1 MSVGNSEM
9 LEQFAIETQQHLDE
23 IEPILMQ
30 AQSDSLDK
38 TGIAALFRGFHSL
51 KGLSRLFDLHGME
64 ALAHHAESL
73 LSEVRSERL
82 SMSQEIMETLLAAL
96 DCIRTQREQAIIDG
110 SDSPAPQ
117 DLLAALDGATKG
129 KAGQASSVAAKPQS
143 VPASLHDDH
152 DTLIYFAEMLTECL
166 PNLAVLLGGAGDA
179 EQAADDLD
187 ALMTAAERLQLHG
200 LQAHLAELASLDS
213 SKPVIDRLAAV
224 IVDARR
230 FGRLMSHE
238 AGADETVAAVASPLR
253 RAMAET
259 AKALAA
265 SLASEPETAL
275 AAAERLAALA
285 ATGLED
291 GGISSLVLQSLGN
304 GAAVEP
310 ALAALQQLIADLAS
324 DGVDGIDLLRMAAE
338 QLRDVMR
345 GGWSLDAPL
354 RKLLEDR
361 GVDPRRLA
369 GINVAAME
377 RLATLLEGGQR
388 KLVFVA
394 VSLPARGDKTE
405 FLRWLDQRLQPVSI
419 NPLPLAGSDG
429 VALLAVSTDSPAL
442 IRSQILEADPE
453 ILFVEARQL
462 SGQAFDHPWKPAR
475 AAKAEGAGG
484 GGDNQVRVP
493 VEILDRLF
501 GRIGEFF
508 SISSALNVV
517 MVGSQVPVV
526 LQKISDHVAQEA
538 PALIPAIELLQR
550 QQHDLSQ
557 IEVEVHRLVSLIHEA
572 TLGLRVI
579 PLDIVFN
586 RFPRMIRELAKEQ
599 GKQIRF
605 EARADGIKVDKG
617 MTELLADPLM
627 HMLRNAVDHAI
638 EMPDER
644 VAAGKPRAANIRLT
658 ALQNGNRITVEIA
671 DDGRGIDT
679 ERVRQKAVSQGLVT
693 ESDSRNLSKDQIHR
707 FIFSPGFSTAE
718 QVTDTSG
725 RGVGMD
731 VALINVS
738 RLGGRIDIHTIPGQG
753 TTFRLDMPLSAAMQ
767 TVLLAETSVQTVA
780 FPERMVVEAATVS
793 RDAIQY
799 VNGQRA
805 ILMHDRFLPL
815 FRVAELLCLPDQ
827 PDDPTEQDL
836 SVIVV
841 ASNRF
846 RYGVE
851 VGRILRRHEMLIR
864 ETHPRIA
871 QLPGIGGVSTLGT
884 DRIVLV
890 VDPEGLTDLACR
902 AVVPGMRAASRAAE

>member
-517 MVGSQVPVV
+517 MVDSQVPVV